1 MSGNIGWF
9 QDSFWFGEGFLRTL
23 RGSALDPVLGAV
35 TLLFHYLGGSLFFM
49 IFLTVVYVFIDRKL
63 GVRLGIGFMT
73 TGIINGMVKAL
84 MESPRPSLPWIGPGT
99 LHETSYG
106 FPSGHVQTS
115 VVVWGLILIHVKNKT
130 IRALSIFI
138 ILFMPFSRMYAGVHF
153 PGDTLGGF
161 ILGLIGIVLIE
172 VVFRIFPEFELP
184 TRYENQTLSNTKTL
198 ALVVVVLTLPSVLLH
213 SKLDPLAKIKSY
225 EQVISASGA
234 LGGFAIGILLTK
246 FHTLDW
252 EKADTVAET
261 IRRATVLILGII
273 LFYVLPGIL
282 IQKFLPE
289 NPVARYLRY
298 GIVSSYSAFFSVYL
312 LAKMKG
318 KGR

>member
-1 MSGNIGWF
+1 
-9 QDSFWFGEGFLRTL
+9 
-23 RGSALDPVLGAV
+23 
-35 TLLFHYLGGSLFFM
+35 
-49 IFLTVVYVFIDRKL
+49 
-63 GVRLGIGFMT
+63 
-73 TGIINGMVKAL
+73 
-84 MESPRPSLPWIGPGT
+84 
-99 LHETSYG
+99 
-106 FPSGHVQTS
+106 
-115 VVVWGLILIHVKNKT
+115 
-130 IRALSIFI
+130 
-138 ILFMPFSRMYAGVHF
+138 MYAGVHF